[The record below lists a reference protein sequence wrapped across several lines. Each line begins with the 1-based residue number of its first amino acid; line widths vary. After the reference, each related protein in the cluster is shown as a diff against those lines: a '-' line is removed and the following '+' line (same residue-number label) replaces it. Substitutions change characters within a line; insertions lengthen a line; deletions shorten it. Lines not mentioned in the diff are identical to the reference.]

1 MSNQSPFTL
10 TSPER
15 VIEPLALRPRD
26 AARALGI
33 SERLLWDWTRT
44 EGVPHVRI
52 GNVVL
57 YPVAGLERWLDER
70 SERLTDGA
78 RPPASSDQGSMWSD
92 G

>member
-1 MSNQSPFTL
+1 MPNQSPFTL

-57 YPVAGLERWLDER
+57 YPVEVLKNWLATKAITVEDDAGEC
-70 SERLTDGA
+70 
-78 RPPASSDQGSMWSD
+78 P
-92 G
+92 

>member
-1 MSNQSPFTL
+1 MPNQSPFTL

-57 YPVAGLERWLDER
+57 YPVEVLKNWLATKAITTEDDAGEC
-70 SERLTDGA
+70 
-78 RPPASSDQGSMWSD
+78 P
-92 G
+92 